1 MSLFRQMRGRLRIA
15 SGILLLGMAFFAGC
29 TLQDDLRPDPRDPV
43 CGAVVDRTKVVILTF
58 DSRRYYFDSEECRR
72 KFEAHPA
79 RYFDPAQYQFYPEP

>member
-1 MSLFRQMRGRLRIA
+1 MNARRQLRDPSRMVAAIF
-15 SGILLLGMAFFAGC
+15 LLGMAFFAGC
-29 TLQDDLRPDPRDPV
+29 TLQDDVRPDPRDPV
-43 CGAVVDRTKVVILTF
+43 CGAVVDRTKGVILTF